1 MVKLKLHKFFFSNL
15 KLGRTETTKVKE
27 ITKTNETIKSREIGN
42 MLKQFKG
49 NVKFFLIKEYLPY
62 TAVLWFLINLPNSLA

>member
-42 MLKQFKG
+42 MFKQFKG
-49 NVKFFLIKEYLPY
+49 NVILFLLKEYLSY
-62 TAVLWFLINLPNSLA
+62 TAVSWFLVNLPNSLA